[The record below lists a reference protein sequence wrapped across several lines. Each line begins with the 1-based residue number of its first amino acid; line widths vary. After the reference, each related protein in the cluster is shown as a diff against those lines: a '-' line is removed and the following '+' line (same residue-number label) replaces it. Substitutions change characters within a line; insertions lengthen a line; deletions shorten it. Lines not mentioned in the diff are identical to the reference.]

1 MLKKLL
7 LSLIIMLSLTGCTS
21 NKEINNKSDDKLA
34 IKDVN
39 DYYINYFND
48 LVKEDYK
55 LSYAAYKYTN
65 QYGSKEDF
73 KANYKRKDQTYAFY
87 DLNGD
92 GTDEFALL
100 TQHEKDENITRDYT
114 WLDIYTIDLKTKEI
128 SKYFSA
134 ICNNNLFYNADL
146 NVYLT
151 KYVSE
156 TGSESYD
163 VFAKDEKDKV
173 YGVIATVYYNSN
185 TKKYYKIGD
194 NDGKILTRYD
204 IENSTISEEE
214 YLKYISNLKEIKFN
228 FKDIEDIYDNSLDD
242 ELLEEIEV
250 EMKGY
255 TDNKDLKC
263 TNKDVDNIVNLLLSG
278 KSVRISQY
286 SDIKFSSR
294 EVMQYYNSSSPLATI
309 YTISCGRY
317 SRSVRIS
324 K

>member
-7 LSLIIMLSLTGCTS
+7 LSLIIMLSLTGCTL
-21 NKEINNKSDDKLA
+21 NKEINSKSDDKLA

-65 QYGSKEDF
+65 LYGSKEDF

-92 GTDEFALL
+92 GTNEFALL
-100 TQHEKDENITRDYT
+100 TQHEKDENINRDYT

-134 ICNNNLFYNADL
+134 MCNNNLFYNTDL

-163 VFAKDEKDKV
+163 VFANDEKDKV
-173 YGVIATVYYNSN
+173 YGVIATIYYNSN
-185 TKKYYKIGD
+185 TKKYYKLGN
-194 NDGKILTRYD
+194 NDGKMLTRYD

-242 ELLEEIEV
+242 ELLEEIEE
-250 EMKGY
+250 EMNGY
-255 TDNKDLKC
+255 TNNKDLKC